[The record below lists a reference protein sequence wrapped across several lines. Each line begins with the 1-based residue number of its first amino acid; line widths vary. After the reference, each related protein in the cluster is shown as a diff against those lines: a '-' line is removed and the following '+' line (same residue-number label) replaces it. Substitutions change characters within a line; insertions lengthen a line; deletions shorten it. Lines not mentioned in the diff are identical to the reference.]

1 MDHYHIFL
9 IMTGLTGL
17 IRFVMLEK
25 MKEEKIRQEK
35 VKENNVRP

>member
-17 IRFVMLEK
+17 IRLVMLEK
-25 MKEEKIRQEK
+25 MNKEKIRQKKGEGK
-35 VKENNVRP
+35 